1 MVLVE
6 CPDPG
11 WSHHVRK
18 QLVDIPVL
26 RPEHDLP
33 VHGQRSTTAHDL
45 LPSGTT
51 EPNKA
56 TEHQSPN
63 NVQQCPKCM
72 CEGLSFSRAPKHE
85 HMHLSCMYHVRHQ
98 SKPCPPIH
106 ACSAPSAKRVA
117 TKCASTQSELRAT
130 VNCRVGSYRSTGNWL
145 RLFIQGSPRPAVH
158 QTVASQ

>member
-1 MVLVE
+1 M
-6 CPDPG
+6 
-11 WSHHVRK
+11 RK
-18 QLVDIPVL
+18 QLVRYPCGTP
-26 RPEHDLP
+26 RPRP
-33 VHGQRSTTAHDL
+33 SGPRSAETTAHDL

-56 TEHQSPN
+56 TEHQTPN

-85 HMHLSCMYHVRHQ
+85 HMHFSSIYPVRHQ

-106 ACSAPSAKRVA
+106 ACSAASAKRVA

-130 VNCRVGSYRSTGNWL
+130 VNCRMCSYRSTGDWL
-145 RLFIQGSPRPAVH
+145 RFFIQRSPPASR
-158 QTVASQ
+158 ASNCS